1 MLANNVIFISFP
13 KIATT
18 SCAECDTCVTDTP
31 VRAATP
37 TPTTS
42 STPAAKLVFAK
53 RPPTE
58 AITQVSSQPDRG
70 KVPNCC
76 RSTCL
81 DYVTIQSPAYA
92 AKQECFH

>member
-1 MLANNVIFISFP
+1 MLFSFHSQKLQP
-13 KIATT
+13 LT
-18 SCAECDTCVTDTP
+18 
-31 VRAATP
+31 AA

-53 RPPTE
+53 LPPTE
-58 AITQVSSQPDRG
+58 AITQVSRQPDRG
-70 KVPNCC
+70 RVPNCC

-81 DYVTIQSPAYA
+81 DHVTIQSPAYA

>member
-1 MLANNVIFISFP
+1 MRTVAVKNENCRRIMLFSFHSQKLQP
-13 KIATT
+13 LA
-18 SCAECDTCVTDTP
+18 A
-31 VRAATP
+31 VR

-53 RPPTE
+53 LPATE
-58 AITQVSSQPDRG
+58 AITKVSGQPDGGR
-70 KVPNCC
+70 VPNCC
-76 RSTCL
+76 RSSCL